1 VSSISDGGAEIA
13 MNDDVMSGDAVIAP
27 VVPGAASGERR
38 GSFVAVGGMIALVIA
53 AFGVMV
59 WLFADPERAKMVEDL
74 VRSPIGLIVLF
85 GLAALS
91 TATLILPA
99 PGLALTAIAGAA
111 GDPLVVGIV
120 AGLGQAIGEL
130 TGYAAG
136 WSGRSFLP
144 DSPAMIRL
152 TGWVKRRGML
162 VIFALALVPNPV
174 FDVAGIAAGVLRM
187 PLVRYLGAAAS
198 GKVIK
203 NILVAG
209 GASMLGGLLTLL
221 GVGTT

>member
-1 VSSISDGGAEIA
+1 
-13 MNDDVMSGDAVIAP
+13 MP
-27 VVPGAASGERR
+27 VVPVATLDGRR
-38 GSFVAVGGMIALVIA
+38 GSLLAVGGMIALVIA

-59 WLFADPERAKMVEDL
+59 WLTSDPERARMVEGL

-99 PGLALTAIAGAA
+99 PGLALTAIAATA
-111 GDPLVVGIV
+111 GDPLVVGVV
-120 AGLGQAIGEL
+120 AGLGQAVGEL

-144 DSPAMIRL
+144 NNQAVIRL
-152 TGWVKRRGML
+152 SGWLRRRGML
-162 VIFALALVPNPV
+162 VIFVLALVPNPV

-187 PLVRYLGAAAS
+187 PVLRYLAAAAS

-203 NILVAG
+203 NVIVAG
-209 GASMLGGLLTLL
+209 GAATLGELLSLL
-221 GVGTT
+221 NVWIT